1 MVQVDPPS
9 KAVDH
14 QCMTRYIQQIKDPQ
28 TRLVLPQRLSPK
40 NYSQRPTDKCSI
52 QRKHTLYRDNSK
64 LHYYVPYTTT
74 HGFIC
79 QGQRKQIPR
88 WTSGRVIQTQSI
100 KRETFLVIELCLH
113 SEHNR
118 ISFIYYIFEE
128 YKGLYNWRQLLHM
141 KDVSPQ
147 CRGISIYYQ
156 RLFHRMLFLNLPTP
170 RTLNIDFN

>member
-1 MVQVDPPS
+1 MVQVGPPS
-9 KAVDH
+9 KVVDH
-14 QCMTRYIQQIKDPQ
+14 QCITRYIQQIKDPR

-40 NYSQRPTDKCSI
+40 NYSQRPTDKRSI

-128 YKGLYNWRQLLHM
+128 YKGLSLEIA
-141 KDVSPQ
+141 SPYEG
-147 CRGISIYYQ
+147 R
-156 RLFHRMLFLNLPTP
+156 LPTMQGHKHILP
-170 RTLNIDFN
+170 MPLPQKVISLLQSRKDS